1 MADSSPDRGSST
13 ARRYVFDRRLF
24 IIPPVHW
31 VMPAAAV
38 PVFAFIDN
46 DSLFWSYYTVAFVS
60 FFLLICCVRYEIR
73 CQKEAP
79 PVLDRFD
86 KKRVKIT
93 AEDGS
98 VFAGRAE
105 AYPSGYGLHVFG
117 REEESLLIGGTHVF
131 LTDIRRIE
139 LLDDGR
145 EQAIPPRRYDDLM
158 GSLLE
163 RPYWIADILPEQ
175 VPENADGQ
183 FFAVERYYLQPAR
196 LGALRRRFAEI
207 LLRLNCYCDMAV
219 SFDNCESWAL
229 NPDPEEFAE
238 RLAALSGNTFLR
250 AIFASQETMIDIEP
264 TDTYMTVYDPKG
276 AFLDRLRKLA
286 EAEGLFVW
294 QPPAE

>member
-1 MADSSPDRGSST
+1 MLQG
-13 ARRYVFDRRLF
+13 F
-24 IIPPVHW
+24 
-31 VMPAAAV
+31 
-38 PVFAFIDN
+38 N
-46 DSLFWSYYTVAFVS
+46 N
-60 FFLLICCVRYEIR
+60 
-73 CQKEAP
+73 
-79 PVLDRFD
+79 
-86 KKRVKIT
+86 KRVKVT
-93 AEDGS
+93 TEDGR
-98 VFAGRAE
+98 VFTGVGE
-105 AYPSGYGLHVFG
+105 VYPSGYGLHVFD
-117 REEESLLIGGTHVF
+117 REEESICIGDTCIF
-131 LTDIRRIE
+131 LTDIKKIE
-139 LLDDGR
+139 LLDGGR
-145 EQAIPPRRYDDLM
+145 ERAIGAREYDGLIET
-158 GSLLE
+158 LLE
-163 RPYWIADILPEQ
+163 KPYWIADILPEQ

-219 SFDNCESWAL
+219 SFDSCESWTL

-250 AIFASQETMIDIEP
+250 AVFASQETMIDIEP